1 MILAVV
7 VLAGVAAGAW
17 RLWLGSGAQDPAELV
32 PASAFFYFALD
43 VRPGNP
49 SVQQLKP
56 FLDKAQST
64 GLTDETIST
73 VEKQLSQAGAKLS
86 FKEDVLPWA
95 GGRVG
100 LAVLD
105 LPVGTM
111 AGQQD
116 GGPTVV
122 LVLSARDG
130 RRARQALEKV
140 AGQAPQGP
148 SGAAAETYKRVRL
161 LQLTSAPIAWYGALI
176 EGSVVVGPREAL
188 TQIVDL
194 SRNPGRGEKSGR
206 LSDAPA
212 YRAVL
217 KELPSR
223 PLATSYLNLGRMRD
237 ELAGEIG
244 RALGMGEEAARNT
257 TALFG
262 GMEAVGGAVTA
273 DRSGVR
279 CDWVCWGA
287 VSDPV
292 ISKLATLPAV
302 GGEVSR
308 FAPASSVV
316 YIGLPSPARQWSVFR
331 EQMIRLDPKAEQ
343 GLDEQARDLRD
354 ATGLDLETD
363 ILGWMTGE
371 VALAGFDITSGDM
384 PFQAALVAEASDDGA
399 ADRAVEKI
407 LGYLRRFPT
416 EEHTHGGASLT
427 AVTVPGEEG
436 VRPTLGRQGR
446 FVLLATSPEAAM
458 KALDAHADPAKSLV
472 ESAGYREM
480 RSRLG
485 SAQQG
490 LLFADVERALREV
503 QAAFREEIGQEPEV
517 KQALDQA
524 RVLKAIGSGGHSLAN
539 GATGTLYLAV
549 DYDQLAA
556 AIKELQRVIER
567 ARQKAQQITCAS
579 NLRQLALATLM
590 YASDYDDQ
598 LPPADNWVAALH
610 PYLPNRDILRCP
622 SAPGQPG
629 AYAYNSL
636 AAGQRLSDLPPDMV
650 LFFET
655 SKNESNPADDGTSV
669 VARHPGGTNYAF
681 VDGHVAASTAPPRFA
696 P

>member
-1 MILAVV
+1 MLSWSHTRTESMARSKQRAPRVLIVDDEESILGFAERVLH
-7 VLAGVAAGAW
+7 LAGYETRVAADGPEAL
-17 RLWLGSGAQDPAELV
+17 RIAEDAGPFDLLLADLV
-32 PASAFFYFALD
+32 M
-43 VRPGNP
+43 PGMR
-49 SVQQLKP
+49 
-56 FLDKAQST
+56 
-64 GLTDETIST
+64 GDE
-73 VEKQLSQAGAKLS
+73 L
-86 FKEDVLPWA
+86 
-95 GGRVG
+95 
-100 LAVLD
+100 
-105 LPVGTM
+105 
-111 AGQQD
+111 
-116 GGPTVV
+116 
-122 LVLSARDG
+122 
-130 RRARQALEKV
+130 ARQL
-140 AGQAPQGP
+140 
-148 SGAAAETYKRVRL
+148 
-161 LQLTSAPIAWYGALI
+161 
-176 EGSVVVGPREAL
+176 
-188 TQIVDL
+188 L
-194 SRNPGRGEKSGR
+194 SRDPDLKILYLTGY
-206 LSDAPA
+206 SDQLFNE
-212 YRAVL
+212 RAVL
-217 KELPSR
+217 WES
-223 PLATSYLNLGRMRD
+223 
-237 ELAGEIG
+237 
-244 RALGMGEEAARNT
+244 EAFVEKPVTVNGLLEAVSLM
-257 TALFG
+257 LFG
-262 GMEAVGGAVTA
+262 HTRQGARGPFADMAYRQNARVATAPLQVSIGGAI
-273 DRSGVR
+273 G
-279 CDWVCWGA
+279 
-287 VSDPV
+287 
-292 ISKLATLPAV
+292 LAF
-302 GGEVSR
+302 GI
-308 FAPASSVV
+308 V

-524 RVLKAIGSGGHSLAN
+524 RVLKAIGSGGHSLPN

-556 AIKELQRVIER
+556 AIKELQRVFGR
-567 ARQKAQQITCAS
+567 ATQSAQRAECAS
-579 NLRQLALATLM
+579 HVRQLALATIM

-598 LPPADNWVAALH
+598 LPPADNWVEALQ
-610 PYLPNRDILRCP
+610 PYFRNRDILRCP
-622 SAPGQPG
+622 SAPGQPV